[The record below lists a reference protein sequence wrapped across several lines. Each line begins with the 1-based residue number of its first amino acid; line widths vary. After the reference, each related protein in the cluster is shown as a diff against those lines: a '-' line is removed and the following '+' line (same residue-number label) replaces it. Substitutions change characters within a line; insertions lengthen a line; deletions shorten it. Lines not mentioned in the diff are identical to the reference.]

1 MTKWIE
7 LEDTLRLVLKKGRF
21 EHTLGVRYTAA
32 ALAMRYDCG
41 IEQAQLAGILHDCA
55 KGYSGEELL
64 KMAKKVGITVSL
76 SEEKAPHLLHAKVG
90 AYLAE
95 HTYGVKDKEV
105 LDAIRFHTTGKAN
118 MSLLEKIIFVSDYI
132 EPNRK
137 MLDGLPK
144 CRCLAFE
151 DMDLAVYEILKNT
164 LEYLQSKSHDE
175 EIDPTTQEAF
185 LYYQEK
191 CLSEHKSGM

>member
-76 SEEKAPHLLHAKVG
+76 H
-90 AYLAE
+90 
-95 HTYGVKDKEV
+95 
-105 LDAIRFHTTGKAN
+105 
-118 MSLLEKIIFVSDYI
+118 SLLQGISQPRD
-132 EPNRK
+132 R
-137 MLDGLPK
+137 
-144 CRCLAFE
+144 
-151 DMDLAVYEILKNT
+151 
-164 LEYLQSKSHDE
+164 
-175 EIDPTTQEAF
+175 TQVFCMAGRF
-185 LYYQEK
+185 FTN
-191 CLSEHKSGM
+191 